1 MITSPEPV
9 FLHIFSDNI
18 CERDGFVFGIK
29 ISISS
34 QILDTLAVLTLANFT
49 VPFSSK
55 IELRLTIDAIKLS
68 KELLLVLMFFSCS
81 MFGGVGDH

>member
-9 FLHIFSDNI
+9 FLYIFSDNI

-34 QILDTLAVLTLANFT
+34 QILTLANFT